1 MTRSEYEAQ
10 RRRLDEEMR
19 VAIEMVKAGHQAKI
33 QVLDLMLT
41 MSGEGTPEPVAAP
54 PPPEP
59 ESRSWRRG
67 AGELMGE
74 VQEILPR
81 LPALFTKAD
90 VEKALEEP
98 ADRASLYR
106 VLQELEQAGWF
117 KTETFGRGRKP
128 TVYRRRGSA
137 AAAEDPGDGAETA

>member
-59 ESRSWRRG
+59 EPRLRRRG
-67 AGELMGE
+67 IGELLEE
-74 VQEILPR
+74 VAKIMPR
-81 LPALFTKAD
+81 LPVLFTKDD
-90 VEKALEEP
+90 VEKELAEP
-98 ADRASLYR
+98 TDRASLYR
-106 VLQELEQAGWF
+106 ALRELEEDGWHT
-117 KTETFGRGRKP
+117 TETPGRGRNP
-128 TVYRRRGSA
+128 AVYRRLVSA
-137 AAAEDPGDGAETA
+137 ASAEDSGDGAETA